1 MNLHEQISRIQ
12 SMMGV
17 INENI
22 DDILDKMNN
31 GEELSKEDKI
41 RMDNYTNHLSS
52 GGKEKDFDGLNPEQ
66 QKVFNDLIT
75 KGFNYVKYSVGGTKK
90 VFELLNVKTP
100 MDYLHLFDNM
110 NVVQD
115 EENPKR
121 TLYRYRKGETIMMFE
136 NNVLYV
142 SDSLI
147 MDILSSRFGIDHWH
161 DKEIIIKKWM
171 LESYNFNPPYYTV
184 QTRRLFK
191 FDID

>member
-1 MNLHEQISRIQ
+1 MKLQEQIHRIQ

-90 VFELLNVKTP
+90 VFELL
-100 MDYLHLFDNM
+100 
-110 NVVQD
+110 
-115 EENPKR
+115 
-121 TLYRYRKGETIMMFE
+121 
-136 NNVLYV
+136 
-142 SDSLI
+142 
-147 MDILSSRFGIDHWH
+147 
-161 DKEIIIKKWM
+161 
-171 LESYNFNPPYYTV
+171 
-184 QTRRLFK
+184 RLN
-191 FDID
+191 